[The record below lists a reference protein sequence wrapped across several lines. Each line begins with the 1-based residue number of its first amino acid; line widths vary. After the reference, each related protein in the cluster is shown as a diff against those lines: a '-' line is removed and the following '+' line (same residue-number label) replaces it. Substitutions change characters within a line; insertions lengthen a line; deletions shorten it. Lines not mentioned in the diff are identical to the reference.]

1 MKKLSTFLLLLAVA
15 GVASAKLPPPS
26 DEAKA
31 KAAQA
36 KDKAAWSDKVAAWQL
51 CQAQDKVAAQYKKG
65 KGDKNLPAS
74 SCQNPGPYVPAAAAP
89 VATPAAAATSASASA
104 VPAAKP
110 AASAS
115 APAVQVAAK
124 PGAAPAAGA
133 AKK

>member
-31 KAAQA
+31 KAADA
-36 KDKAAWSDKVAAWQL
+36 KDKAAWSDKVAAFQL

-74 SCQNPGPYVPAAAAP
+74 SCQNPGPYVPAS
-89 VATPAAAATSASASA
+89 ATPAVAAAGASASA
-104 VPAAKP
+104 MPAAKP
-110 AASAS
+110 AASAPAS
-115 APAVQVAAK
+115 AMQAAAK
-124 PGAAPAAGA
+124 PAAAPAAGA
-133 AKK
+133 ARK